1 MRCISLYIIAILLLL
16 SRCGTGAQ
24 NASDTSCTIAT
35 LRGPS
40 SMGMIQMIDSLSSLS
55 DVSIKV
61 EIFNEPMQ
69 VRKMMIDSSADL
81 AVIPTT
87 MAALLYNRGL
97 DYSIVAIPVWGT
109 LYLFGRDSSVKSWKD
124 LKGKRINLMDKGM
137 TPDIL
142 FRHLLQK
149 NGVSPEEVEIDY
161 SFPTHVDLANAI
173 AAERANLG
181 VISEPFVSIAMKS
194 NKNIFQIFD
203 LDAEWKKVE
212 GMPIPQ
218 TALIGRRAFLK
229 SHPNLVRR
237 ILRSYRNSSDW
248 VNSNPDDAAA
258 LIVKYAILSDT
269 DVAKNAIPRSNLKFF
284 EIKEVKN
291 EVEAFL
297 KVFYDMNPDIVG
309 GKMPDENFY
318 N

>member
-1 MRCISLYIIAILLLL
+1 
-16 SRCGTGAQ
+16 
-24 NASDTSCTIAT
+24 
-35 LRGPS
+35 
-40 SMGMIQMIDSLSSLS
+40 MGMIQMIDSLSSLS

-124 LKGKRINLMDKGM
+124 LKGKRVNLMDKGM
-137 TPDIL
+137 TPDLL
-142 FRHLLQK
+142 FRHLLVK
-149 NGVSPEEVEIDY
+149 NGVSIDDIEIDY

-173 AAERANLG
+173 AAERAELG
-181 VISEPFVSIAMKS
+181 VISEPFVSIAMKR
-194 NKNIFQIFD
+194 NNHLFQIFD
-203 LDAEWKKVE
+203 LDAEWRKIEKT
-212 GMPIPQ
+212 PIPQ
-218 TALIGRRAFLK
+218 TALIGRRSFLAANPQLLKKILEACRK
-229 SHPNLVRR
+229 SSV
-237 ILRSYRNSSDW
+237 W
-248 VNSNPDDAAA
+248 VNSNPDSAAA
-258 LIVKYAILSDT
+258 LIVKCGILNDAG
-269 DVAKNAIPRSNLKFF
+269 VAKSAIPISNLKFY

-297 KVFYDMNPDIVG
+297 KVFYEMNPDIIG

-318 N
+318 K